1 MLSIFNRREPIR
13 IFPLKK
19 QEEIREIDIHQT
31 PYFTRMVAAA
41 FQPFPSAPGGAEE
54 LWMRIWLR
62 SMNTPSSSKKT
73 AMRRHWGSLAGFF
86 SRWESVLRFSSL
98 PGLFPLPCARK
109 YALSRYLM
117 EESHEKMVCRGI

>member
-19 QEEIREIDIHQT
+19 QEESREIDIYQI
-31 PYFTRMVAAA
+31 PYFTRMVSAA
-41 FQPFPSAPGGAEE
+41 FHPFPSAPRGAEE

-86 SRWESVLRFSSL
+86 SKWESGSAFRLSPDFSPSLR
-98 PGLFPLPCARK
+98 K
-109 YALSRYLM
+109 
-117 EESHEKMVCRGI
+117 EVCPKPISNGGKP

>member
-19 QEEIREIDIHQT
+19 QEESREIDIYQI
-31 PYFTRMVAAA
+31 PYFTRMVSAV
-41 FQPFPSAPGGAEE
+41 FHPFPSAPRGAEE

-86 SRWESVLRFSSL
+86 SRWESGSAFRLSPDFSPSLR
-98 PGLFPLPCARK
+98 K
-109 YALSRYLM
+109 
-117 EESHEKMVCRGI
+117 EVCPKPISNGGKP